1 MKMKKNK
8 MILTVL
14 TGIIVFG
21 VILIYKS
28 YALFS
33 QKQISKS
40 AIMIKI
46 WYTTS
51 LDILPNT
58 NGVYLKEKVKNI
70 WLK

>member
-1 MKMKKNK
+1 MKKNK

-46 WYTTS
+46 GYTTS

-70 WLK
+70 

>member
-46 WYTTS
+46 GYTTS

-70 WLK
+70 